1 MNSRESQDKH
11 GTFPRVALSQ
21 EAPTLTVYDDEP
33 LMEPL
38 EYAVTDDELAS
49 KRGNFVF
56 TVGNVASGKSTL
68 QSLLV
73 ARLWSREDI
82 NFLYNCQK
90 GDHRHDHLLNE
101 WVDNIRHGIL
111 PPRTKQGR
119 LQEFNISFGQL
130 KKKPLDVSFLEIS
143 GEDIKSIVPALDP
156 DDRPRLNSQLV
167 EYLRAKKS
175 RINKRFIFVSDCQAN
190 KERTEHSGRRTTSED
205 ILFNSLLR
213 YLLGK
218 DGLAMERL
226 NLLFVAA
233 KWDTVEKEYRS
244 VSQYFARHF
253 PQTRAVL
260 QSERCTAV
268 YVPFSVGTLADVE
281 VVDDDSQGRH
291 FEKRIVSLEAFYID
305 VVIQWLYHSFT
316 GNQLRNMPSIRKSWI
331 DKIKRLFQA

>member
-1 MNSRESQDKH
+1 MKPDHTQDGAEVLPPLEPSQ
-11 GTFPRVALSQ
+11 SQ
-21 EAPTLTVYDDEP
+21 QLFGSHRDEP

-38 EYAVTDDELAS
+38 EYAVTDDELAD
-49 KRGNFVF
+49 KQGNYVF
-56 TVGNVASGKSTL
+56 TVGNVSSGKSTL

-82 NFLYNCQK
+82 QFRYNCQK

-119 LQEFNISFGQL
+119 LQEFNVSFGQA
-130 KKKPLDVSFLEIS
+130 KKRHLDVSFLEIS
-143 GEDIKSIVPALDP
+143 GEDIKSIVPTLDV
-156 DDRPRLNSQLV
+156 DERPRLNTQLV

-190 KERTEHSGRRTTSED
+190 RALAERSQPRSTSED
-205 ILFNSLLR
+205 ILFNALLR

-233 KWDTVEKEYRS
+233 KWDTVTQDYRT
-244 VSQYFARHF
+244 VQQYFQRHF
-253 PQTRAVL
+253 PQSRAVL

-268 YVPFSVGTLADVE
+268 YVPFSVGTLADVAIP
-281 VVDDDSQGRH
+281 DDSPDSQH
-291 FEKRIVSLEAFYID
+291 LEKRIVSLESYYID

-316 GNQLRNMPSIRKSWI
+316 GSQLRNMPKIRQGWP
-331 DKIKRLFQA
+331 DKILRLFAR